1 MAKRCDN
8 CRHWVETVFLGSS
21 ASGYGCWEGVCQ
33 HHDVPRPGPGQRDRH
48 NLMLACPKFEEGAH
62 PRSLSGVQ
70 AACGVPASEYLA
82 KVEADPRRA
91 AALQRARDRT
101 PGVDACATCGG
112 ARDGVPGNENLV
124 DGKPMCDYCHSD
136 LIRTHGVKGEGNG
149 QDA

>member
-8 CRHWVETVFLGSS
+8 CKHWVETMFLGSS

-33 HHDVPRPGPGQRDRH
+33 HPEVPRPGVGQRDRH

-91 AALQRARDRT
+91 AALQRARDRAA
-101 PGVDACATCGG
+101 D
-112 ARDGVPGNENLV
+112 
-124 DGKPMCDYCHSD
+124 
-136 LIRTHGVKGEGNG
+136 GVKGDGNG
-149 QDA
+149 